1 MQGNPEGLVTTGEL
15 KEILRV
21 ESFQTMHEG

>member
-15 KEILRV
+15 EEIFRI